1 MAQGEYAIFCASYSL
16 SLSIKPGI
24 VEADITSN
32 LNGWWKFDDGSGT
45 TPVDSSG
52 NGNNGSFVNGPPVWT
67 DGIASS
73 SLQFHGGSVRVRV
86 ADAASIQNIF
96 DSGGSVSFWV
106 YSTTTTSNMNMVGK
120 NKLDGGLGWSAFLD
134 SFSSGK
140 WIFKF
145 SQGWTSTG
153 TFYARDDSSIY
164 TVPNNQ
170 WNHIVVTYNSDS
182 TSNVPSIYINGV
194 SKTVITQLTPSG
206 TRNSDASGYFQVGY
220 VQNTALNGRIDDVR
234 LYDRILTSGDVTEL
248 YDYGYAPTITTSAA
262 TSIGD
267 NSAIL
272 NGSIDMSNA
281 ASSTVRGFAYGTSA
295 ILATVIATT
304 TDTTGAPFGA
314 GSFAADI
321 SSLTQGTTYY
331 FRAYA
336 TNATTTGYGEILN
349 FTTTQPDTVPGSP
362 TGVSAVAG
370 NQQATVSFSA
380 PASDGGSTILYY
392 PASSSPGNIAGYGS
406 GSPITV
412 TGLTNEVAYTFT
424 VTATNAI
431 GTSTPSTA
439 SNEVTPNTT
448 DPPTVTTSATVDP
461 IGQLSATLNGD
472 ITATGGQNAT
482 QHGFAYGTSATLVTV
497 IATTTGGAFSG
508 TGAFT
513 SSSARSI
520 SSLSCGTTYYYRAY
534 ASNDYGTG
542 YGTIQNFETL
552 ACAESVP
559 TVIVLAYD
567 TVTQTS
573 ANLLTFT

>member
-1 MAQGEYAIFCASYSL
+1 M
-16 SLSIKPGI
+16 P
-24 VEADITSN
+24 
-32 LNGWWKFDDGSGT
+32 
-45 TPVDSSG
+45 
-52 NGNNGSFVNGPPVWT
+52 
-67 DGIASS
+67 
-73 SLQFHGGSVRVRV
+73 R
-86 ADAASIQNIF
+86 
-96 DSGGSVSFWV
+96 
-106 YSTTTTSNMNMVGK
+106 
-120 NKLDGGLGWSAFLD
+120 
-134 SFSSGK
+134 
-140 WIFKF
+140 
-145 SQGWTSTG
+145 
-153 TFYARDDSSIY
+153 
-164 TVPNNQ
+164 
-170 WNHIVVTYNSDS
+170 
-182 TSNVPSIYINGV
+182 
-194 SKTVITQLTPSG
+194 
-206 TRNSDASGYFQVGY
+206 
-220 VQNTALNGRIDDVR
+220 
-234 LYDRILTSGDVTEL
+234 
-248 YDYGYAPTITTSAA
+248 
-262 TSIGD
+262 
-267 NSAIL
+267 
-272 NGSIDMSNA
+272 
-281 ASSTVRGFAYGTSA
+281 
-295 ILATVIATT
+295 
-304 TDTTGAPFGA
+304 
-314 GSFAADI
+314 
-321 SSLTQGTTYY
+321 TTYY

-349 FTTTQPDTVPGSP
+349 FSTTQPDTVPGSP

-392 PASSSPGNIAGYGS
+392 TASSSPGHIAGYGS

>member
-32 LNGWWKFDDGSGT
+32 LNGWWKYDDGSGT

-52 NGNNGSFVNGPPVWT
+52 NNNNGSFFSVTPSWTTGVASSSLT

-153 TFYARDDSSIY
+153 TFYAREDSSIY

-281 ASSTVRGFAYGTSA
+281 AND
-295 ILATVIATT
+295 IL
-304 TDTTGAPFGA
+304 F
-314 GSFAADI
+314 
-321 SSLTQGTTYY
+321 Q
-331 FRAYA
+331 
-336 TNATTTGYGEILN
+336 
-349 FTTTQPDTVPGSP
+349 
-362 TGVSAVAG
+362 
-370 NQQATVSFSA
+370 
-380 PASDGGSTILYY
+380 
-392 PASSSPGNIAGYGS
+392 
-406 GSPITV
+406 
-412 TGLTNEVAYTFT
+412 
-424 VTATNAI
+424 
-431 GTSTPSTA
+431 
-439 SNEVTPNTT
+439 
-448 DPPTVTTSATVDP
+448 
-461 IGQLSATLNGD
+461 
-472 ITATGGQNAT
+472 
-482 QHGFAYGTSATLVTV
+482 
-497 IATTTGGAFSG
+497 
-508 TGAFT
+508 
-513 SSSARSI
+513 SI
-520 SSLSCGTTYYYRAY
+520 CY
-534 ASNDYGTG
+534 
-542 YGTIQNFETL
+542 
-552 ACAESVP
+552 
-559 TVIVLAYD
+559 
-567 TVTQTS
+567 
-573 ANLLTFT
+573 